1 MIDPRL
7 GRKAGSRRAALSGV
21 LLASVLATA
30 LSATLTGC
38 AERVVAGDPMPA
50 YTLQEVVYA
59 ANDRDLRV
67 VLHGQPFSGGAEALA
82 RAVLPSMQNRIM
94 GVRTTLTTTPNDSAR
109 PDYRVVLVFNAT
121 GNLPSWGVCRD
132 DAVPTLPPTTPP
144 PDGTLVVQG
153 AFCRGGGALT
163 TATGWLDNPK
173 GLDDPGLRQLIGD
186 MTVSLFPNRRTDRVC
201 FLRADC

>member
-7 GRKAGSRRAALSGV
+7 GRKAGSRRAARTGP
-21 LLASVLATA
+21 LLAIALTA
-30 LSATLTGC
+30 ALPAALPGC

-67 VLHGQPFSGGAEALA
+67 VLHGQPFGGGAEALA

-132 DAVPTLPPTTPP
+132 DAVPTQPPGAALPGT
-144 PDGTLVVQG
+144 TLVVQG

-163 TATGWLDNPK
+163 TATGWLDNSK
-173 GLDDPGLRQLIGD
+173 GLDDPGLRQLISD
-186 MTVSLFPNRRTDRVC
+186 MTVSLFPTRRADRVC
-201 FLRADC
+201 FLRPDC